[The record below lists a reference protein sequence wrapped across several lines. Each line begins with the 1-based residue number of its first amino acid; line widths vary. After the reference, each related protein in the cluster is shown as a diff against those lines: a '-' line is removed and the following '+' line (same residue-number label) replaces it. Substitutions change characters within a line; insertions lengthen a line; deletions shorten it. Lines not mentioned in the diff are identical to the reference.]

1 MSDPTYR
8 SGFDYARSIAGGMPM
23 SQVIAP
29 GVSYSPEQPGGYTQ
43 EQLNTAVGT
52 TPVEPPPTQ
61 EPDDPRYLG
70 TGIGGVNIPVD
81 RKQIPFRDITG
92 GTRDIRDVPTFRK
105 FNEHRQVI

>member
-1 MSDPTYR
+1 MR
-8 SGFDYARSIAGGMPM
+8 VSIAGGMPM

-29 GVSYSPEQPGGYTQ
+29 GVSYSPEQPMGYTQ

-81 RKQIPFRDITG
+81 RDMKMPPLRDIFG
-92 GTRDIRDVPTFRK
+92 GRRDTSSMENLINIGKLFDARIDK
-105 FNEHRQVI
+105 DAIK